1 MSNIIISKIQTCLSI
16 MEEDRTERKTFTE
29 DSKTAKMHR
38 FDGDIH
44 QLTSCYRSET
54 EIAIYRL
61 FRKEMLAH
69 ETIRTAAICTHEQ
82 NLKELPVNCS
92 ILYVAIKTY

>member
-1 MSNIIISKIQTCLSI
+1 

-44 QLTSCYRSET
+44 QLTSCYKSET
-54 EIAIYRL
+54 EIAI
-61 FRKEMLAH
+61 
-69 ETIRTAAICTHEQ
+69 
-82 NLKELPVNCS
+82 
-92 ILYVAIKTY
+92 

>member
-1 MSNIIISKIQTCLSI
+1 
-16 MEEDRTERKTFTE
+16 MEEDRTKRKTFT
-29 DSKTAKMHR
+29 DNFKTTQWCR

-61 FRKEMLAH
+61 FRKEALAH
-69 ETIRTAAICTHEQ
+69 ETIRTAAICTREQ
-82 NLKELPVNCS
+82 EREELPLDCS
-92 ILYVAIKTY
+92 IFYVAIKTY